1 MVGVLFAN
9 VLDSKVIND
18 ERENDG
24 LGGVLPERRG
34 SGHRGKTKMGEV
46 RFESVVGN
54 AAGVF
59 EAGHAFSDL

>member
-34 SGHRGKTKMGEV
+34 SGNRGESKVGRV
-46 RFESVVGN
+46 SFEPVVGD
-54 AAGVF
+54 AAGLF
-59 EAGHAFSDL
+59 EARLAFSDL